1 MSEEKRKPETIAAPK
16 DAADKTIVVRTIG
29 RNEPCPCGSGK
40 KVKHCCRQTKFYY
53 YHQKEGG
60 KP

>member
-1 MSEEKRKPETIAAPK
+1 MSKEKRLVEVIRPPK
-16 DAADKTIVVRTIG
+16 DAEDQTILVKTVG

-40 KVKHCCRQTKFYY
+40 KVKHCHKQTKFYY
-53 YHQKEGG
+53 YHPKEGA

>member
-1 MSEEKRKPETIAAPK
+1 MSNEKRLVPFIH
-16 DAADKTIVVRTIG
+16 AADDTLIVKTIG

-40 KVKHCCRQTKFYY
+40 KVKHCHKQTKFYY